1 MHSLYQVRAVRLRPW
16 TNGANKNMMHHVLED
31 VLIGP
36 AWSSNQLSEQ
46 QQETEQLPMID
57 FTRSARSSP

>member
-1 MHSLYQVRAVRLRPW
+1 
-16 TNGANKNMMHHVLED
+16 MMHHVLED

-36 AWSSNQLSEQ
+36 AWSYYELSEQ
-46 QQETEQLPMID
+46 QQETEHLPMID